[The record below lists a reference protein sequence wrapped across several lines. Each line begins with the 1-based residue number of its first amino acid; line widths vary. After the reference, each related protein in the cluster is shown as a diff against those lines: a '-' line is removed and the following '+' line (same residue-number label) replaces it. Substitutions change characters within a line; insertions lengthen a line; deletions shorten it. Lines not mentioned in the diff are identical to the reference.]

1 MDIDKRKEFMLQAL
15 GKTLGLVT
23 PACKELG
30 VSRDTFYRWLREDP
44 EFKKKVDEIDDIQG
58 DFVEHQ
64 LFKKI
69 KEGSERSIL
78 FYMKY
83 KGRKRGYND
92 ELNINANVN
101 MEQPLLRPLKEEN
114 DEDEGE
120 DTEI

>member
-78 FYMKY
+78 FYMK
-83 KGRKRGYND
+83 
-92 ELNINANVN
+92 
-101 MEQPLLRPLKEEN
+101 
-114 DEDEGE
+114 
-120 DTEI
+120 